1 MGELQMIYDK
11 WWKSP
16 GLTCTDELKNKD
28 GKANPLGLGNIGGV
42 FVVLL
47 LGLVIA
53 LAAAFLEFM
62 MNRSKQERF
71 VLTQMEDHH
80 HQKHRDLPDDSNMIN
95 NSDSSQ
101 THIY

>member
-1 MGELQMIYDK
+1 MIYDK

-47 LGLVIA
+47 LGL
-53 LAAAFLEFM
+53 AAALFSALMEFM
-62 MNRSKQERF
+62 LKNPQNQSFSMLR
-71 VLTQMEDHH
+71 V
-80 HQKHRDLPDDSNMIN
+80 QKTPNAIVDESNMM
-95 NSDSSQ
+95 NSESSQ
-101 THIY
+101 TYPF